1 MSCDRRA
8 APAAGRGLP
17 RYGSARRDGSCAKP
31 YAWLAIQRGMHV
43 AQPDRGLPNMVLAS
57 ISFRSQPHKRSEL
70 LSAVDDTVE
79 RMRTSDGCARC
90 RLVVD
95 TEDPNAFTIVSE
107 W

>member
-1 MSCDRRA
+1 
-8 APAAGRGLP
+8 
-17 RYGSARRDGSCAKP
+17 
-31 YAWLAIQRGMHV
+31 
-43 AQPDRGLPNMVLAS
+43 MVLAS

-79 RMRTSDGCARC
+79 RMRSSDGCARC

-107 W
+107 WRAENDVEAFFNSRDFQIFKGARILLRDDAVLILDEVRCRATRVVRAQ